1 MSLRGEPLGAS
12 ARTRHVKAWDRLR
25 PEARQRLWRWVRLG
39 GGAAILAVLVLRLGT
54 GPFVDGL
61 RRVDIASLA
70 AVIGL
75 TAMTTFVSAWRWR
88 LIARGLGLHIPL
100 GRAIASYYRSQ
111 FLNST
116 LPGGVLGDFHRGVR
130 HGEEADDVSAGLRSV
145 VWDRA
150 SGQLVQVVLAVATL
164 VALTSPV
171 RPALA
176 AVAGAMAAAAAI
188 VALVVV
194 AISDRGRS
202 WPRKVARLVRADV
215 RAALVTKRA
224 WPAVFIASAVVV
236 AGHVGV
242 FLVAARADG
251 SNASIRTLLPLA
263 MLVLLAMTVPT
274 SIGGW
279 GPREGVAAW
288 AFSIAGLG
296 ADQGVAT
303 ATVYGVLS
311 LAATLPG
318 AVVLVV
324 ARRRRRPTPTAA
336 PPVEPAGR
344 LVGSTSAAGSGG
356 RSDG

>member
-1 MSLRGEPLGAS
+1 MSLRSEPLGHS
-12 ARTRHVKAWDRLR
+12 ARTRHMRDRLR
-25 PEARQRLWRWVRLG
+25 PDARRRLWRWARLG
-39 GGAAILAVLVLRLGT
+39 GGAAILAILVLRLGT

-61 RRVDIASLA
+61 RRVDAASLA
-70 AVIGL
+70 AAVGL
-75 TAMTTFVSAWRWR
+75 TAMTTVVSAWRWR
-88 LIARGLGLHIPL
+88 LIARGLGLQIPL

-116 LPGGVLGDFHRGVR
+116 LPGGVVGDFHRGVR
-130 HGEEADDVSAGLRSV
+130 HGEEADDVSAGVRSV

-150 SGQLVQVVLAVATL
+150 AGQLVQVVLAVATL
-164 VALTSPV
+164 LALTSPV

-176 AVAGAMAAAAAI
+176 AIAGAMATAGAI

-194 AISDRGRS
+194 AVSDRGRS
-202 WPRKVARLVRADV
+202 WPGRLARLVRADV

-251 SNASIRTLLPLA
+251 ASASIRTLLPLA

-288 AFSIAGLG
+288 AFSLAGLG

-303 ATVYGVLS
+303 ATVYGILS

-318 AVVLVV
+318 AVVLIL
-324 ARRRRRPTPTAA
+324 ARRRRRPTPTT
-336 PPVEPAGR
+336 PPRVEPDGL
-344 LVGSTSAAGSGG
+344 LVAAGSGG
-356 RSDG
+356 RADG